1 MYLWE
6 HNRHHWQ
13 AGTHENICWNLFC
26 RALNHDC
33 KHFYNTRSCD
43 KQFYNTTGLHKHFY
57 KTKSFAMKTRL
68 RRSGPCDIRLHK
80 SLRCAQLMQSCR
92 QKRISASHGHCWGQV
107 SFLKENILLFFF
119 NFLYLLFSY
128 HPHQSAGAVLAGW
141 HGLCSRVSFRSRRC
155 LDASLLVASGH
166 CHQHQHQH

>member
-13 AGTHENICWNLFC
+13 DGTHENICWNLFC

-68 RRSGPCDIRLHK
+68 RRSGPRNIRLHK
-80 SLRCAQLMQSCR
+80 SLRRPQLLQSCR

-119 NFLYLLFSY
+119 NLPFVFLSSSSVCWSRFGRM
-128 HPHQSAGAVLAGW
+128 ARVVLEGFFP
-141 HGLCSRVSFRSRRC
+141 L
-155 LDASLLVASGH
+155 
-166 CHQHQHQH
+166 